1 MAKSMG
7 HCHWPKPE
15 FHKHPCGQKGVSC
28 DCKLLQHQRVKDHS
42 PRKEVLSRQND
53 RSPQQVIIPTLSM
66 RKLRSATCLSTD
78 LVRGRARSSQTSMM
92 HTRGPRKSYH
102 SLPSVVFIMAASAPN
117 CWANLTLALL
127 EETSS
132 HLQSREPHNHT
143 THVIE
148 QAYLGLLQL
157 VMKIGNFSPNT
168 GAPIEK
174 RPSIGA
180 TCAGKRRMHNRTG
193 MQGHVKQESGQQIK
207 DDTDLDSWVSR
218 LLIQEKRKGVKRLG
232 ERERG

>member
-1 MAKSMG
+1 
-7 HCHWPKPE
+7 
-15 FHKHPCGQKGVSC
+15 
-28 DCKLLQHQRVKDHS
+28 
-42 PRKEVLSRQND
+42 
-53 RSPQQVIIPTLSM
+53 
-66 RKLRSATCLSTD
+66 
-78 LVRGRARSSQTSMM
+78 
-92 HTRGPRKSYH
+92 
-102 SLPSVVFIMAASAPN
+102 MAASARN

-132 HLQSREPHNHT
+132 HFQSRELHNHT
-143 THVIE
+143 TDVIE

-157 VMKIGNFSPNT
+157 VMKIENFSPNT

-180 TCAGKRRMHNRTG
+180 TRAGKRRMHNRTG

-207 DDTDLDSWVSR
+207 DDTDLDSWISR
-218 LLIQEKRKGVKRLG
+218 LLTQEKRKGVKGVG